1 MLLFTKRVSFFGV
14 NDLVRMLLIALIEL
28 MFDRKK
34 GKLDSSGRKQK
45 EALEIKDVEG
55 AHGIWFDFLHDI
67 LLIFFQ

>member
-34 GKLDSSGRKQK
+34 GNLDSSGRKQK
-45 EALEIKDVEG
+45 EALEIKDDER
-55 AHGIWFDFLHDI
+55 AHWNDI